1 MPHIK
6 TAVTI
11 REDRWKWLKSHPSIN
26 ASGLLGEAIDRL
38 MEGECE
44 GCHTCAV
51 CGHTMSSQEYES
63 RGCIYC
69 GADSDQ

>member
-1 MPHIK
+1 MQHIK
-6 TAVTI
+6 TAVTV

-38 MEGECE
+38 MEAECE
-44 GCHTCAV
+44 AIHSCTG
-51 CGHTMSSQEYES
+51 CGHTMSSKEYEE

-69 GADSDQ
+69 GADAES

>member
-11 REDRWKWLKSHPSIN
+11 REDRWKWLKGHPSIN

-44 GCHTCAV
+44 AIHTCAV
-51 CGHTMSSQEYES
+51 CGHTMSSQEYEAN
-63 RGCIYC
+63 GCTHC
-69 GADSDQ
+69 GADQ

>member
-11 REDRWKWLKSHPSIN
+11 REDRWRWLKSHPSIN

-44 GCHTCAV
+44 AIHSCAI
-51 CGHTMSSQEYES
+51 CGRTISSKEYEEK
-63 RGCIYC
+63 GCIYC
-69 GADSDQ
+69 GADSEN